1 MNTNLRKI
9 TEICNTSAD
18 FRGKIIYG
26 ESLADHTTF
35 KVGGDARVFVQPDN
49 EKSCMFLLSLLR
61 ENRIPFF
68 ILGGGS
74 NVVVADEG
82 LEGCI
87 LCTKTLNDLRLQ
99 DDVLYCGAGTSFDA
113 VTDFCIAHGLSG
125 LENFAGLPGT
135 VGGAVYMNARCYEKS
150 ISDVLLFADYA
161 VPEDDEAWRYTMNE
175 TDWDYKKSPF
185 MARCA
190 KQKPCLILSAAFKV
204 EKGEASLIEQRCRG
218 FIKDREEKGHFRY
231 PCAGSVFKNNRA
243 FGKPSGKIIDEALL
257 RGVYR
262 GGAQVAP
269 WHGNFIV
276 NTGGASADSIKEL
289 VQYVQSE
296 VKRRTGFSLECEII
310 FIDNSLLGFYTIP

>member
-35 KVGGDARVFVQPDN
+35 KVGGDARVFVQPDD

-125 LENFAGLPGT
+125 LENFAGFPERSAG
-135 VGGAVYMNARCYEKS
+135 RC
-150 ISDVLLFADYA
+150 
-161 VPEDDEAWRYTMNE
+161 T
-175 TDWDYKKSPF
+175 
-185 MARCA
+185 
-190 KQKPCLILSAAFKV
+190 
-204 EKGEASLIEQRCRG
+204 
-218 FIKDREEKGHFRY
+218 
-231 PCAGSVFKNNRA
+231 
-243 FGKPSGKIIDEALL
+243 
-257 RGVYR
+257 
-262 GGAQVAP
+262 
-269 WHGNFIV
+269 
-276 NTGGASADSIKEL
+276 
-289 VQYVQSE
+289 
-296 VKRRTGFSLECEII
+296 
-310 FIDNSLLGFYTIP
+310 